1 MNVRSRRST
10 KVDESKLC
18 DIPVVCDVRTLI
30 IKEAHAMKYSV
41 RPGAETGESKM
52 IGLEMEQETTKE
64 VVIKKRLKEAKVS
77 VVRVDKKGELAP
89 RYVGPL
95 EILERI
101 GPVAYRLRIAR

>member
-1 MNVRSRRST
+1 
-10 KVDESKLC
+10 
-18 DIPVVCDVRTLI
+18 DVRTLI

-89 RYVGPL
+89 SCYVAIRTL
-95 EILERI
+95 VWVSKVIELTWAWDDYLKDKLKYMIDESRW
-101 GPVAYRLRIAR
+101 